1 MSNILD
7 KKNQEIITLKKELER
22 LAEENTNFE
31 TINKSHKE
39 INGELQPQLSAAELK
54 IKQLE
59 IKLKEQVNQFRN
71 KGEL

>member
-39 INGELQPQLSAAELK
+39 NNGELQTKLSAAELK

>member
-1 MSNILD
+1 MADILD
-7 KKNQEIITLKKELER
+7 KKDQEIITLKKELER

-39 INGELQPQLSAAELK
+39 INGELQTKLSAAELK

-59 IKLKEQVNQFRN
+59 IKLKNQLKEYRN
-71 KGEL
+71 KGYV